1 MGLPDIKNK
10 YSQFVLR
17 VVLGLLFLIP
27 GIGKLMN
34 VSGTAGFLGSLG
46 IPLAAVAVWLLIAA
60 EVLGGLALIV
70 GWQVRWAAIP
80 LAIVMLVAIVTVAAP
95 GASANPSG
103 LLLHILAVAGLFQV
117 FAAGP
122 GAYAVGK

>member
-1 MGLPDIKNK
+1 M
-10 YSQFVLR
+10 
-17 VVLGLLFLIP
+17 FLVA

-34 VSGTAGFLGSLG
+34 VNGIAGYLGSLG

-60 EVLGGLALIV
+60 EVLGGLALLV
-70 GWQVRWAAIP
+70 GWNVRWAAIP
-80 LAIVMLVAIVTVAAP
+80 LAIVMLVAIFTAVLPMTT
-95 GASANPSG
+95 SMNISN
-103 LLLHILAVAGLFQV
+103 LFLHILAVAGLFQV